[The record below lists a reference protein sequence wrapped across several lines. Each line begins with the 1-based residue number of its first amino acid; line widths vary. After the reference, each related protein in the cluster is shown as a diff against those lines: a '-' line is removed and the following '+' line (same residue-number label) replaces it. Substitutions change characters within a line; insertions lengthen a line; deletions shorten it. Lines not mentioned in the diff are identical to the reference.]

1 MINNHKSIIAKNLL
15 KILIII
21 AIGFL
26 LINIFI
32 SKYSIG
38 FNNSNSIEGKIFFV
52 AKDSYPQV
60 ISDKIIFKV
69 NNIHTNYEDKIFI
82 KKVIGFEG
90 DTVSVRNNNIF
101 LNEKYLG
108 KIKSQSIKN
117 NQLYPIIANNQS
129 LEIPKDQYFVYSSH
143 IDSYDSRYKSTG
155 LIKRSMIIGG
165 AYEIF

>member
-1 MINNHKSIIAKNLL
+1 M
-15 KILIII
+15 
-21 AIGFL
+21 
-26 LINIFI
+26 
-32 SKYSIG
+32 
-38 FNNSNSIEGKIFFV
+38 
-52 AKDSYPQV
+52 
-60 ISDKIIFKV
+60 
-69 NNIHTNYEDKIFI
+69 
-82 KKVIGFEG
+82 IGFEG